1 MTELHEEDFI
11 EYVPEYGENRELS
24 DSDQCVVTLCPM
36 TGGEFRAY
44 TRSVNSKKNN
54 LEKVVERIVRDRVKS
69 IKNYE
74 DIRGKDIEDGQAL
87 FDRGEVGFVD
97 EIFQALTEIS
107 VLKEGL
113 RKK

>member
-1 MTELHEEDFI
+1 MKDLNPED
-11 EYVPEYGENRELS
+11 YVHFVPSYGDNRELPEEE
-24 DSDQCVVTLCPM
+24 QCSIELCPM
-36 TGGEFRAY
+36 DGGEFRAY

-69 IKNYE
+69 ISNYE
-74 DIRGKDIEDGQAL
+74 DIRGTPIEDGQAL

-97 EIFQALTEIS
+97 EVFTALTEIS
-107 VLKEGL
+107 VLKEGR

>member
-1 MTELHEEDFI
+1 MTELRPEDYVD
-11 EYVPEYGENRELS
+11 YVPAYGDNRELPES
-24 DSDQCVVTLCPM
+24 EQCLVTLCPM

-54 LEKVVERIVRDRVKS
+54 LEKVVERIVRDRVKA
-69 IKNYE
+69 IENYE
-74 DIRGKDIEDGQAL
+74 DIRGNSIGDGQAL

-97 EIFQALTEIS
+97 EVFQALTEIS

>member
-1 MTELHEEDFI
+1 MTELRPED
-11 EYVPEYGENRELS
+11 YVQFVPSHGDNRELPEEE
-24 DSDQCVVTLCPM
+24 QCVITLCPM

-69 IKNYE
+69 IQNYD
-74 DIRGKDIEDGQAL
+74 DIRGNAITDGQAL
-87 FDRGEVGFVD
+87 FDRGEVSFVD
-97 EIFQALTEIS
+97 EVFQALTEIS